1 MKIIPKSIKGKLKA
15 MRGPILEQMAIEQ
28 NFQANLRTT
37 IVTSKD
43 ELEVNNA
50 RGLFNES
57 VKHWEV
63 LKHSLEEYDKLA
75 KNNWKVSPDTLLV
88 VAGNLLGI
96 VLILTYE
103 KANIITT
110 KALNFILK
118 GRV

>member
-1 MKIIPKSIKGKLKA
+1 MKIIPKSIKGRLKA

-28 NFQANLRTT
+28 SFQANLRTT
-37 IVTSKD
+37 MVTSKD
-43 ELEVNNA
+43 DTEVAKAREL
-50 RGLFNES
+50 FDES

-63 LKHSLEEYDKLA
+63 LKCSLEEYENLTKS
-75 KNNWKVSPDTLLV
+75 NWKVSPDTLLV

-103 KANIITT
+103 KANIVVS
-110 KALNFILK
+110 KALNFVLK